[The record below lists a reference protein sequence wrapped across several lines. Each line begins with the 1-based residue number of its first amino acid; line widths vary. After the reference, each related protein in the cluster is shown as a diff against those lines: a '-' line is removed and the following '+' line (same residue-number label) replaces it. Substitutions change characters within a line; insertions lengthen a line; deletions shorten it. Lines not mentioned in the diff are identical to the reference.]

1 MGGKSLP
8 ANYGHRLATGFYFSS
23 EGGLP
28 PSAIPIYNIYIYMYT
43 HMHDC
48 FHFIFHSILHVA
60 VGFKVPNAII

>member
-1 MGGKSLP
+1 MGELEWGVRVCRH
-8 ANYGHRLATGFYFSS
+8 YGHRLATGFYFS

-28 PSAIPIYNIYIYMYT
+28 PSAIPIYIYT